1 MSARVTGLGWWS
13 PGFADAAAWTAGLP
27 DPAVTGPRELIPP
40 AARRR
45 ATWLSRVAADVLD
58 QALATSGR
66 GPADVALVF
75 GSSGGELEQTFA
87 NLDLLAAQP
96 PSSSPLRFGNSVHN
110 AALGHLSIPAGNRHF
125 ASALSANPDQLLPL
139 VLLEAVAWVMT
150 AGEPVAVLWAEEAW
164 PGSADMRPFA
174 AALVLEPG
182 EGPAIGRLGLPTR
195 GGDAAPRDVGA
206 LLCCLAG
213 PGPLALGSGWAASWS
228 RGEG

>member
-1 MSARVTGLGWWS
+1 MSVRVTGLGWCS
-13 PGFADAAAWTAGLP
+13 PGFADAAAWAAGVA
-27 DPAVTGPRELIPP
+27 DPVVTYPRELITHP
-40 AARRR
+40 ARRR
-45 ATWLSRVAADVLD
+45 MTWLSLMAADVLD
-58 QALATSGR
+58 QALASSGCS
-66 GPADVALVF
+66 PADVALVF

-87 NLDLLAAQP
+87 NLDLLGAQP

-110 AALGHLSIPAGNRHF
+110 AALGHLSIRARNRHF
-125 ASALSANPDQLLPL
+125 ASALAAPPDQLLPL

-164 PGSADMRPFA
+164 PGAPEMAAFA

-182 EGPAIGRLGLPTR
+182 EGPAIGRLGLPAR

-206 LLCCLAG
+206 LLRDLAG

-228 RGEG
+228 RGER